1 MTEYPED
8 IFFFDVV
15 EENKNADGTHTITFN
30 ADDGFKEWF
39 MKTQGL
45 KRWSQKR
52 FQKVFVEALEK
63 YMNGKTF
70 KEMRSEMKKLN
81 VRSVSNSPL
90 DKAIKGKEEEYEEE
104 IELYKTYGG
113 D

>member
-1 MTEYPED
+1 MIELPED

-15 EENKNADGTHTITFN
+15 EENKNADGTYTIIFN
-30 ADDGFKEWF
+30 ADDGFKDWF

-52 FQKVFVEALEK
+52 FQKVFIEALEN
-63 YMNGKTF
+63 YMRGKSF
-70 KEMRSEMKKLN
+70 DEMRSEMKKLN
-81 VRSVSNSPL
+81 AKAVSGAPL
-90 DKAIKGKEEEYEEE
+90 DKAIEGKEEEYEEE

>member
-1 MTEYPED
+1 
-8 IFFFDVV
+8 
-15 EENKNADGTHTITFN
+15 
-30 ADDGFKEWF
+30 

-52 FQKVFVEALEK
+52 FQKVFIEALEN
-63 YMNGKTF
+63 YMRGKSID
-70 KEMRSEMKKLN
+70 EMRSEMKNLN
-81 VRSVSNSPL
+81 AKAVSNSHL
-90 DKAIKGKEEEYEEE
+90 DEAIEGKEEEYEEE